1 MREGTKQSK
10 TVRMPDELVAK
21 IEEIAKR
28 EHRTFSQQVN
38 LFLDNHVSS
47 LSTDGT
53 QVNMPSTAE
62 ERAAALERVR

>member
-10 TVRMPDELVAK
+10 TVRMPDELVEK

-38 LFLDNHVSS
+38 LFLDNYVSS

-53 QVNMPSTAE
+53 QVDMPNTAD
-62 ERAAALERVR
+62 EREAAMERIR